1 MTQYINEL
9 RLKLSELL
17 GIYAQFESLRFIYLE
32 IDLTYHLFH
41 NTDFKWQEKSKA
53 IVCHSIEFLESCI
66 KCLLSIRITFPD
78 LGH

>member
-41 NTDFKWQEKSKA
+41 YTDNKCQEKRET
-53 IVCHSIEFLESCI
+53 IVFYSIEFIESCI
-66 KCLLSIRITFPD
+66 KGLFIY
-78 LGH
+78 

>member
-41 NTDFKWQEKSKA
+41 NTDFKWQENMKQ
-53 IVCHSIEFLESCI
+53 
-66 KCLLSIRITFPD
+66 
-78 LGH
+78 